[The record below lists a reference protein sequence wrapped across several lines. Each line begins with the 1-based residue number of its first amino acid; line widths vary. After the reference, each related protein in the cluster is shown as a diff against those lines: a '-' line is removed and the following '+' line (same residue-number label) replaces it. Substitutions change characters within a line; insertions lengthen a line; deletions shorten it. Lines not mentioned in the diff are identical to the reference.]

1 MEDDSLADNG
11 DVPKERQCI
20 SALGIDAGKV
30 NLGMG
35 GIKQYGL
42 TQLTDEN
49 GVFIETIPDFEIT
62 GGERWDLTRGIVY
75 RPAPNMFDIETYIPS
90 PPSIYSNKLKDVT
103 DQANQCVPKT
113 KWLFESAPSLLH
125 NGERR
130 LPILFVENQSDF
142 VQRDQE
148 IDPATGKKPNDFK
161 KAIMGQIANSVANAI
176 ACVDA
181 TKDDGTMPRREKCGA
196 MSKYGQRCDG
206 SRDRPERK
214 EEEVRAWL
222 ELLCKVG
229 TPNALSWLSWFK
241 NMLAIGEQ
249 IHDIVDAQSLA
260 LAASMKRFEKHGKA
274 EIRVLEQKARAEIKA
289 RKDLLKSMPK
299 APIRRKNPA
308 AEKKAAAPKKASKKG
323 VVDIVEDKDKA
334 KKARKKGESKGKK
347 SKKVTDSD
355 DSEEEAKPKK
365 TAKKKTVGKKAEKK
379 KGDKKKKKKR
389 VRDSESDDVELV
401 VMEPVKKKGKP
412 DVELVYP
419 ILLADEPLVQ

>member
-1 MEDDSLADNG
+1 MEDDDA
-11 DVPKERQCI
+11 PKERQCI
-20 SALGIDAGKV
+20 AALGIDAGKV

-42 TQLTDEN
+42 TQLNDEQ
-49 GVFIETIPDFEIT
+49 GVYIETIPDFEIT

-75 RPAPNMFDIETYIPS
+75 RPAANMFDLESYIPS
-90 PPSIYSNKLKDVT
+90 PPSIYSNKMKDVT

-113 KWLFESAPSLLH
+113 KWLFESSPSLLH

-142 VQRDQE
+142 VQRDK

-181 TKDDGTMPRREKCGA
+181 TKDTENKMPRREKCGA

-229 TPNALSWLSWFK
+229 TPNALAWLGWFK

-260 LAASMKRFEKHGKA
+260 LAAAMKRFEKHGKA

-299 APIRRKNPA
+299 APIRKKKPV
-308 AEKKAAAPKKASKKG
+308 AEKKAAAPKKASKKS
-323 VVDIVEDKDKA
+323 VEDKG
-334 KKARKKGESKGKK
+334 KKSTRKKGKSKGKK
-347 SKKVTDSD
+347 VTNSD
-355 DSEEEAKPKK
+355 DSSEEEEGEAK
-365 TAKKKTVGKKAEKK
+365 TKKKTKKKEKKVDKK
-379 KGDKKKKKKR
+379 KGDKKKKR
-389 VRDSESDDVELV
+389 ARDSESDDIELV
-401 VMEPVKKKGKP
+401 VMEPVKKKSKLTV
-412 DVELVYP
+412 DLVYP